1 MFVIQSNASKALHVV
16 IIYIQKL
23 YIEEKH
29 GSTSIQTQ
37 KQATFSKAYLH
48 FVYIFASIS

>member
-1 MFVIQSNASKALHVV
+1 MFVQSNASKVLHVV
-16 IIYIQKL
+16 IIYKEIL

-29 GSTSIQTQ
+29 GSTSLQTQ
-37 KQATFSKAYLH
+37 KQATFPKVYLH